1 MVLAQ
6 VGESLSTEWTVW
18 DMNLILSSSDS
29 LSLDPPP
36 QSALGFFIDR
46 LDFSE
51 IDFEVQES
59 EWKIY

>member
-18 DMNLILSSSDS
+18 DMNLILSVSNS
-29 LSLDPPP
+29 LSLDPP
-36 QSALGFFIDR
+36 QSALGFFIER
-46 LDFSE
+46 LDFFE
-51 IDFEVQES
+51 IDFEVQAS